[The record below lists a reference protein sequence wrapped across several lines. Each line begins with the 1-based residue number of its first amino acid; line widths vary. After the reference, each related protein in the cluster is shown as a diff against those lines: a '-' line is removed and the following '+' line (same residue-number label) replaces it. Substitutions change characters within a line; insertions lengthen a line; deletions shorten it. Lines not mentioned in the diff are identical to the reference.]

1 MLSLLGVIV
10 FILCQMCMYI
20 GMKLFSNYAVPRKSD
35 FSLDTELIAEV
46 VEQERPKCM
55 FLTSPNNPD
64 GRLLFLAFYDLIFL
78 DDAIGL
84 MLSMFNCTVLACFA
98 LSLH

>member
-10 FILCQMCMYI
+10 FILCQMCMYG

-46 VEQERPKCM
+46 VEQERPKCI

-64 GRLLFLAFYDLIFL
+64 GR
-78 DDAIGL
+78 
-84 MLSMFNCTVLACFA
+84 
-98 LSLH
+98 